1 MTCTMLYKTKSQQET
16 INLGKS
22 IASKFKPGDIILLE
36 GNLGAGKT
44 TLTKGI
50 AEYFGIKKNITS
62 PTFSLMNVH
71 EIQRFKDSKIQRLV
85 HVDTYRLEDEKDLIE
100 IGIEDYLGNPDT
112 ICLIEWPEKISKLLS
127 SKKVIR
133 IKIEHLDKGR
143 KILIK

>member
-1 MTCTMLYKTKSQQET
+1 MLYKTKSQQET